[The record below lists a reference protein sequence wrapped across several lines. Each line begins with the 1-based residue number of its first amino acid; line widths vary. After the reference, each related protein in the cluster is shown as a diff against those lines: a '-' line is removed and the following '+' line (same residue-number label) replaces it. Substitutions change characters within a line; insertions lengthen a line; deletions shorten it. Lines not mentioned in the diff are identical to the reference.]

1 MLRAPAT
8 YGGASADFLSILDTN
23 IMCEAIF
30 PCLER
35 LTDIVNLSH
44 TSKHLRLSIFCG
56 RTSTIWSS
64 CPLDICIDP
73 LCTFGCGRVS
83 IKPSLAWLILRS
95 TSIVTVR
102 VHLPFSSLCFLLK
115 AILEN
120 KLKTLRHVHLRFRID
135 DDSSS
140 VASMLSLDREVSSIP
155 IRRINVGHLTIYGYP
170 STYVPTGALDTLLQ
184 VFGMSLKTLQLM
196 ETSPVYLLSMLRM
209 NVCPNLTNLTI
220 QGQQLIEGLLDL
232 QCDSLRSLSLLE
244 TGIRLGRG
252 RGKLSIMQFP
262 NLVKLELV
270 DKMETTNQL
279 WRTEQDIV
287 DGISVLPT
295 SLRELELRIDS
306 RLANVAIIELGRRLQ
321 NLEDLRLQLPDRD
334 ELGPDDISFS
344 AIAALKHG
352 CPRLS
357 LFETTDGLIGFDVD
371 AFISMK
377 DFRCLRKL
385 KVLYDDNI
393 VDALPKLLEESSS
406 NLLDDI
412 QFYENAGEILE
423 DDGASRWN
431 TMEERLLKISAIFTC
446 VNISLSDCEWT

>member
-1 MLRAPAT
+1 MLRAPASHE
-8 YGGASADFLSILDTN
+8 GIDADFLSNLDIN

-44 TSKHLRLSIFCG
+44 TSKHLRSSIFCG

-64 CPLDICIDP
+64 YPLDICIDP
-73 LCTFGCGRVS
+73 VCTFGCGRVS

-102 VHLPFSSLCFLLK
+102 VHLPFSSLCCLLK

-120 KLKTLRHVHLRFRID
+120 KLNALRHVHLRFRSD

-140 VASMLSLDREVSSIP
+140 VASMHLLDREVSSIP

-170 STYVPTGALDTLLQ
+170 SPYVPTGALDTLLQ
-184 VFGMSLKTLQLM
+184 IFGLSLKTLQLM

-220 QGQQLIEGLLDL
+220 QGKQVITDLLDL

-244 TGIRLGRG
+244 TGVRLGSG
-252 RGKLSIMQFP
+252 RGKLSILQFR

-270 DKMETTNQL
+270 DKLETTNLL
-279 WRTEQDIV
+279 WQTEQDIV

-306 RLANVAIIELGRRLQ
+306 RLANATIIELSKRLK

-334 ELGPDDISFS
+334 ELGPDDISTS
-344 AIAALKHG
+344 AIAALRHG

-357 LFETTDGLIGFDVD
+357 LFETTDGLIGIEVD
-371 AFISMK
+371 AFISLK
-377 DFRCLRKL
+377 EFRCLRKL

-406 NLLDDI
+406 NSLDDV

-423 DDGASRWN
+423 DDGATRWN
-431 TMEERLLKISAIFTC
+431 AMEERLAKISAIFTC
-446 VNISLSDCEWT
+446 VNIGLSDCEWT